1 MVDQKLTLDYQPH
14 SYDDPSANLWS
25 TYLSKSEKYDKTVA
39 QNWKSDMDAILIF
52 AGLFSASLTAFI
64 VESYKTLNPDS
75 DSASAFLL
83 SQILLHQLASGGN
96 SSSSSV
102 PDLTP
107 ILSQFDQ
114 SSFSPSVSSIIC
126 NILWFLS
133 LGFSLVCALSAT
145 MIEQWTR
152 QYLQASTSRPAP
164 QDRARMNAYLNQGIK
179 RYKMATIVEIIPPL
193 LHISLFLFFAGLVA
207 FLSAINSIL
216 QYIMLVLLICCCL
229 LYLVVTVL
237 PTFDLSCPYWTPLSG
252 HCWSLLRKLSLLSRR
267 DADGNEL
274 PVALHMTTARELD
287 AIEITPQRDQRDLKS
302 MCWTLSSLREDN
314 EFEPFVEVIPAVV
327 SGFDYSAKWL
337 MDCLT
342 KHDDIAIKLG
352 HRIPGLL
359 VTCNAQVLDP
369 ATAQK
374 RAITCIKAMWSLTM
388 LSMPNPAAAQDPL
401 SFRGKLVFKEDT
413 FGLIERVQNRIPSVE
428 PYGISTSVVIGRALL
443 DTYIDRVTI
452 LENDLAILM
461 QTGQLPEH
469 WTEKKRLEVIGIM
482 TPTDVGKLLEISRS
496 RMQAVM
502 DGEFAALKGLT
513 RPFPYILLEGLV
525 FHLTRLVAV
534 APIPRAIYGLDTKL
548 ILEISD
554 CLNIFSAI
562 VNQAGMNLCLE
573 YIESILQAEVL
584 PHEAFNTLRR
594 TFFRIDFGMRLTDNP
609 GFSVNINYEKKP
621 TFSKVSQER
630 LVAYLEEV
638 VEPTALHTRVPHSII
653 GIILTLTGRA
663 LSSSTLILKAIGIV
677 ENYTKFNTNDSAP
690 KALQNLMRSLPDDA
704 RGCKPLDL
712 FSSHVSADAKPER
725 PLTKSRTNTLAS
737 SVTMS

>member
-1 MVDQKLTLDYQPH
+1 MNH
-14 SYDDPSANLWS
+14 DP
-25 TYLSKSEKYDKTVA
+25 
-39 QNWKSDMDAILIF
+39 Q
-52 AGLFSASLTAFI
+52 AGLFSASVTAFI
-64 VESYKTLNPDS
+64 VESYKTLNPDP

-83 SQILLHQLASGGN
+83 SQILLHQLATGGN

-102 PDLTP
+102 PDLT

-145 MIEQWTR
+145 LIEQWTR

-179 RYKMATIVEIIPPL
+179 KYKMATIVEIIPLL

-207 FLSAINSIL
+207 FLSPVNSIL
-216 QYIMLVLLICCCL
+216 QYVMLVLLIGCCL
-229 LYLVVTVL
+229 LYFIITVL
-237 PTFDLSCPYWTPLSG
+237 PTFDLSCPFWTPLSG
-252 HCWSLLRKLSLLSRR
+252 HCWSLLRKLGLLSRR

-274 PVALHMTTARELD
+274 PIALHMTTARELD
-287 AIEITPQRDQRDLKS
+287 AIEITPQRDERDLKS

-342 KHDDIAIKLG
+342 KHDDITIKLG

-369 ATAQK
+369 AMAQK

-388 LSMPNPAAAQDPL
+388 LSMPNPAEPQDPL

-413 FGLIERVQNRIPSVE
+413 FGLIERVQNRIPSIE

-443 DTYIDRVTI
+443 DTYIDRATM

-482 TPTDVGKLLEISRS
+482 TLMDVGKLFEISRS
-496 RMQAVM
+496 RMQAVTE
-502 DGEFAALKGLT
+502 GGFAMLKALT
-513 RPFPYILLEGLV
+513 RPFPYIMLEGLI

-534 APIPRAIYGLDTKL
+534 APIPHAIYGLDTNL
-548 ILEISD
+548 IQEVSD
-554 CLNIFSAI
+554 CLNIFQAI

-573 YIESILQAEVL
+573 YIESFLRAEVL

-594 TFFRIDFGMRLTDNP
+594 TFFRIDFGTRLTDN
-609 GFSVNINYEKKP
+609 GFSVNYEKKP
-621 TFSKVSQER
+621 TFSKESQQR
-630 LVAYLEEV
+630 LVAYLEDA
-638 VEPTALHTRVPHSII
+638 VEPTTLHTTRIPHSII
-653 GIILTLTGRA
+653 GIILNLTGRA
-663 LSSSTLILKAIGIV
+663 LSDSTLILKAIGII
-677 ENYTKFNTNDSAP
+677 EDYAKFNANDSAP
-690 KALQNLMRSLPDDA
+690 KALQTLMRSLPDDV

-712 FSSHVSADAKPER
+712 FSSHISADAKPER